1 MSVTYTCPNPDCK
14 ANLKTPARVPTG
26 KTVKCPKCTRPFVPE
41 PEGGD
46 SPVPAGAG
54 TFKFADEPAKKPAAK
69 AEAKKEEAAPAP
81 ARKPFEDD
89 DDESPESVKKG
100 YGVIEET
107 EAEKEAAE
115 KNKPTFNE
123 TQEKFKKSARGPAQ
137 GLLVMPANLLVG
149 EGLITIAGGILLFVV
164 GMWPLVFN
172 DAPPG
177 EEELDEAVIY
187 MLLGCVTFL
196 WGAMVCW
203 GASHMQELGSYPLA
217 MMGAIMGLVPLLV
230 GVFAIIM
237 LQNPKVKA
245 GFEEGSGGPDDE
257 EEEEEE
263 EDEDDDG
270 DEAEDDDD
278 DDDGGGGAAVK
289 AARKRGRKVRT
300 DDEDDEDEDDE

>member
-1 MSVTYTCPNPDCK
+1 M
-14 ANLKTPARVPTG
+14 
-26 KTVKCPKCTRPFVPE
+26 
-41 PEGGD
+41 
-46 SPVPAGAG
+46 
-54 TFKFADEPAKKPAAK
+54 
-69 AEAKKEEAAPAP
+69 EA
-81 ARKPFEDD
+81 
-89 DDESPESVKKG
+89 
-100 YGVIEET
+100 
-107 EAEKEAAE
+107 
-115 KNKPTFNE
+115 
-123 TQEKFKKSARGPAQ
+123 QEKFKKSARGPAQ

-203 GASHMQELGSYPLA
+203 GASHMQELNSYPLA
-217 MMGAIMGLVPLLV
+217 MTGAIMGLVPLLV

-257 EEEEEE
+257 EEEDEEDDD
-263 EDEDDDG
+263 EDED
-270 DEAEDDDD
+270 AEDD
-278 DDDGGGGAAVK
+278 DDDGGGGSSTAAK
-289 AARKRGRKVRT
+289 AAKKVGKKLLGSILGGEGGG
-300 DDEDDEDEDDE
+300 DDE